1 MSQTLEVDSRE
12 CDGLLMGMGMGMGGR
27 AGAIYSGDC
36 SRGSL
41 RLDLNLIT

>member
-1 MSQTLEVDSRE
+1 MSETLEVDSRE
-12 CDGLLMGMGMGMGGR
+12 CDGLLMGMGMGGR

-36 SRGSL
+36 SGGLL